1 MCRQNEE
8 LLLRSQPL
16 CNTLSSFSCLQCK
29 LLQVEVGWSCLGEL
43 HSDRCDRKCLQP
55 KSGPV
60 QSPNMKE
67 RSFSA
72 PFNVSFSWGETGA
85 SFMKG
90 HVQQRKNTNRYLNLL
105 GELIIICCYL
115 PSMPN
120 LHPWSFCMLAFSSWL
135 LTKRQLCPTE
145 EQTYFLQHPGKS
157 AFIHLD
163 LDSVWS
169 LWELESLSEWMSV
182 GSVCDSLNIS
192 PSSRDAFIT
201 SCFHD
206 QLITAGHRCSSQS
219 SAD

>member
-1 MCRQNEE
+1 ME
-8 LLLRSQPL
+8 LLRRAPQW
-16 CNTLSSFSCLQCK
+16 QMW
-29 LLQVEVGWSCLGEL
+29 QEVSE
-43 HSDRCDRKCLQP
+43 CLQP

-120 LHPWSFCMLAFSSWL
+120 LRPWSFCMLAFSSWL

-169 LWELESLSEWMSV
+169 LWELESLSQWMSV

-206 QLITAGHRCSSQS
+206 QLITARHRCSSQS
-219 SAD
+219 CAD